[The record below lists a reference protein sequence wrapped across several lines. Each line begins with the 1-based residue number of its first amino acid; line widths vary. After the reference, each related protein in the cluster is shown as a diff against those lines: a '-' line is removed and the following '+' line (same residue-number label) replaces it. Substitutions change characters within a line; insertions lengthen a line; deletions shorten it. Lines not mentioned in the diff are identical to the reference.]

1 MPLDP
6 SLLRQGHV
14 VVDLVYEPVETGLLA
29 AARSAGARTVDGVGM
44 LVHQAAHAFTLWTGV
59 EAPVAEMGRAARE
72 AITRENLNSRR
83 CPADGEGAQ
92 VHLEEGP
99 VALQGTIDTFEL
111 TEVVRLLAAGS
122 KTGVLRLEGSRGSGR
137 LWVDGGQG
145 DDHQVDHAPRAE
157 SLAEAMFELLRFE
170 DGHFTFA
177 SDELANPA
185 GEPTELDGILVD
197 AEAQL
202 AEWREIEVVVPT
214 TRAMVT
220 LRREL
225 TRADVVLDKQR
236 WRLVAAIGGGIT
248 VATLG
253 DAMDLGELPVSRAV
267 KDLIELGVVDLD
279 TTVADD
285 PVADE
290 AVPTSPRAGRLRRA
304 LPRAGRPGRAAFG
317 TEPADAP
324 PVFIGTDPVLS
335 IPDEET
341 NAARAQLDE
350 FAAGFGLSDPAI
362 YESSA
367 VDASPNGADGSLR
380 RRLDGVRRP
389 RRLLGGRRV
398 RRWRSP
404 RRRPRSRR
412 RRSPRRPARSSAPAT
427 TRPKWP
433 ASCRT

>member
-1 MPLDP
+1 M
-6 SLLRQGHV
+6 
-14 VVDLVYEPVETGLLA
+14 
-29 AARSAGARTVDGVGM
+29 
-44 LVHQAAHAFTLWTGV
+44 
-59 EAPVAEMGRAARE
+59 
-72 AITRENLNSRR
+72 
-83 CPADGEGAQ
+83 
-92 VHLEEGP
+92 
-99 VALQGTIDTFEL
+99 ALQGTIDTFEL

-137 LWVDGGQG
+137 VWVDEGKVTTIT
-145 DDHQVDHAPRAE
+145 VDHAPRAE

-214 TRAMVT
+214 TRALVT

-236 WRLVAAIGGGIT
+236 WRLVAAIAGGIT

-267 KDLIELGVVDLD
+267 KDLIELGVIDLD
-279 TTVADD
+279 ITVADD

-290 AVPTSPRAGRLRRA
+290 AVADEPAGFDEPFPEPAVLA
-304 LPRAGRPGRAAFG
+304 EPAFG
-317 TEPADAP
+317 TEPADVP

-367 VDASPNGADGSLR
+367 VDASPNGADGSFANGSTEYDALADFSVGVEA
-380 RRLDGVRRP
+380 DGGFAP
-389 RRLLGGRRV
+389 TQAEAPLSPEPAEASPILGASNDAAEVARQLSNL
-398 RRWRSP
+398 SP
-404 RRRPRSRR
+404 AA
-412 RRSPRRPARSSAPAT
+412 ARAVAAAAKAT
-427 TRPKWP
+427 TDEEREAALAAVAQEGDEPIDRELLLRFL
-433 ASCRT
+433 ASVKS

>member
-1 MPLDP
+1 M
-6 SLLRQGHV
+6 
-14 VVDLVYEPVETGLLA
+14 
-29 AARSAGARTVDGVGM
+29 
-44 LVHQAAHAFTLWTGV
+44 
-59 EAPVAEMGRAARE
+59 
-72 AITRENLNSRR
+72 
-83 CPADGEGAQ
+83 
-92 VHLEEGP
+92 
-99 VALQGTIDTFEL
+99 ALQGTIDTFEL

-137 LWVDGGQG
+137 VWVDGGKVTTIT
-145 DDHQVDHAPRAE
+145 VDHAPRAE

-236 WRLVAAIGGGIT
+236 WRLVASIAGGVT

-253 DAMDLGELPVSRAV
+253 DALDLGELPVSRAV

-290 AVPTSPRAGRLRRA
+290 AVAEETVADELVGFGEPFPEPAVLA
-304 LPRAGRPGRAAFG
+304 EPAFG

-324 PVFIGTDPVLS
+324 PVFIGTDPVLT

-367 VDASPNGADGSLR
+367 VDASPNGADGSLANGSTEYDA
-380 RRLDGVRRP
+380 LADFSVGVESDGGFGSAQAEAP
-389 RRLLGGRRV
+389 PTPEPAEASPILGASNDAAEVARQLSNL
-398 RRWRSP
+398 SP
-404 RRRPRSRR
+404 AA
-412 RRSPRRPARSSAPAT
+412 ARAVAAAAKAT
-427 TRPKWP
+427 TDEEREAALAAVAQEGDEPIDRELLLRFL
-433 ASCRT
+433 ASVKS

>member
-1 MPLDP
+1 M
-6 SLLRQGHV
+6 
-14 VVDLVYEPVETGLLA
+14 
-29 AARSAGARTVDGVGM
+29 
-44 LVHQAAHAFTLWTGV
+44 
-59 EAPVAEMGRAARE
+59 
-72 AITRENLNSRR
+72 
-83 CPADGEGAQ
+83 
-92 VHLEEGP
+92 
-99 VALQGTIDTFEL
+99 ALQGTIDTFEL

-137 LWVDGGQG
+137 VWVDEGKVTTIT
-145 DDHQVDHAPRAE
+145 VDHAPRAE

-214 TRAMVT
+214 TRALVT
-220 LRREL
+220 LRQEL

-236 WRLVAAIGGGIT
+236 WRLVAAIAGGIT

-279 TTVADD
+279 ITVADD
-285 PVADE
+285 PVDE
-290 AVPTSPRAGRLRRA
+290 AVADEPVGFDEPFAEPAVLA
-304 LPRAGRPGRAAFG
+304 QPAFG
-317 TEPADAP
+317 TEPADVP

-367 VDASPNGADGSLR
+367 VDASPNGADGSFA
-380 RRLDGVRRP
+380 DGSTEYDALADFSVGVESDGGFARAQSEASP
-389 RRLLGGRRV
+389 TPEPAEASPILGASNDAAEVARQLSNL
-398 RRWRSP
+398 SP
-404 RRRPRSRR
+404 AA
-412 RRSPRRPARSSAPAT
+412 ARAVAAAAKAT
-427 TRPKWP
+427 TDEEREAALAAVAQEGDEPIDRELLLRFL
-433 ASCRT
+433 ASVKS

>member
-1 MPLDP
+1 M
-6 SLLRQGHV
+6 
-14 VVDLVYEPVETGLLA
+14 
-29 AARSAGARTVDGVGM
+29 
-44 LVHQAAHAFTLWTGV
+44 
-59 EAPVAEMGRAARE
+59 
-72 AITRENLNSRR
+72 
-83 CPADGEGAQ
+83 
-92 VHLEEGP
+92 
-99 VALQGTIDTFEL
+99 ALQGTIDTFEL
-111 TEVVRLLAAGS
+111 TEVVRLLAAGG

-137 LWVDGGQG
+137 VWVDEGKVTTIT
-145 DDHQVDHAPRAE
+145 VDHAPRAE
-157 SLAEAMFELLRFE
+157 SLSEAMFELLRFE

-236 WRLVAAIGGGIT
+236 WRLIAAISGGVT

-285 PVADE
+285 PVGDE
-290 AVPTSPRAGRLRRA
+290 PVAFAEPVPEPAVLAEP
-304 LPRAGRPGRAAFG
+304 AFG
-317 TEPADAP
+317 TEPADVP
-324 PVFIGTDPVLS
+324 PVFIGTEPVLS
-335 IPDEET
+335 IPDEEI

-350 FAAGFGLSDPAI
+350 FAAGFGLSDPAV
-362 YESSA
+362 YETSA
-367 VDASPNGADGSLR
+367 VDAPTN
-380 RRLDGVRRP
+380 
-389 RRLLGGRRV
+389 
-398 RRWRSP
+398 
-404 RRRPRSRR
+404 
-412 RRSPRRPARSSAPAT
+412 
-427 TRPKWP
+427 
-433 ASCRT
+433 

>member
-1 MPLDP
+1 M
-6 SLLRQGHV
+6 
-14 VVDLVYEPVETGLLA
+14 T
-29 AARSAGARTVDGVGM
+29 T
-44 LVHQAAHAFTLWTGV
+44 
-59 EAPVAEMGRAARE
+59 
-72 AITRENLNSRR
+72 IT
-83 CPADGEGAQ
+83 
-92 VHLEEGP
+92 
-99 VALQGTIDTFEL
+99 
-111 TEVVRLLAAGS
+111 
-122 KTGVLRLEGSRGSGR
+122 
-137 LWVDGGQG
+137 
-145 DDHQVDHAPRAE
+145 VDHAPRAE

-214 TRAMVT
+214 TRALVT

-236 WRLVAAIGGGIT
+236 WRLVAAIAGGIT

-279 TTVADD
+279 ITVADD
-285 PVADE
+285 PVDE
-290 AVPTSPRAGRLRRA
+290 AVADEPVGFDEPFAEPAVLA
-304 LPRAGRPGRAAFG
+304 QPAFG
-317 TEPADAP
+317 TEPADVP

-367 VDASPNGADGSLR
+367 VDASPNGADGSFA
-380 RRLDGVRRP
+380 DGSTEYDALADFSVGVESD
-389 RRLLGGRRV
+389 GGF
-398 RRWRSP
+398 
-404 RRRPRSRR
+404 
-412 RRSPRRPARSSAPAT
+412 APAQSEASPTPEPAEASPILGASNDAAEVARQLSNLSPAAARAVAAAAKAT
-427 TRPKWP
+427 TDEEREAALAAVAQEGDEPIDRELLLRFL
-433 ASCRT
+433 ASVKS

>member
-1 MPLDP
+1 M
-6 SLLRQGHV
+6 
-14 VVDLVYEPVETGLLA
+14 
-29 AARSAGARTVDGVGM
+29 
-44 LVHQAAHAFTLWTGV
+44 
-59 EAPVAEMGRAARE
+59 
-72 AITRENLNSRR
+72 
-83 CPADGEGAQ
+83 
-92 VHLEEGP
+92 
-99 VALQGTIDTFEL
+99 ALQGTIDTFEL

-137 LWVDGGQG
+137 VWVDEGKVTTIT
-145 DDHQVDHAPRAE
+145 VDHAPRAE
-157 SLAEAMFELLRFE
+157 SPAEAMFELLRFE

-214 TRAMVT
+214 TRALVT

-236 WRLVAAIGGGIT
+236 WRLVAAIAGGIT

-279 TTVADD
+279 ITVADD
-285 PVADE
+285 PVDE
-290 AVPTSPRAGRLRRA
+290 AVADEPVGFDEPFAEPAVLA
-304 LPRAGRPGRAAFG
+304 QPAFG
-317 TEPADAP
+317 TEPADVP

-367 VDASPNGADGSLR
+367 VDASPNGADGSFA
-380 RRLDGVRRP
+380 DGSTEYDALADFSVGVESD
-389 RRLLGGRRV
+389 GGF
-398 RRWRSP
+398 
-404 RRRPRSRR
+404 
-412 RRSPRRPARSSAPAT
+412 APAQSEASPTPEPAEASPILGASNDAAEVARQLSNLSPAAARAVAAAAKAT
-427 TRPKWP
+427 TDEEREAALAAVAQEGDEPIDRELLLRFL
-433 ASCRT
+433 ASVKS

>member
-1 MPLDP
+1 M
-6 SLLRQGHV
+6 
-14 VVDLVYEPVETGLLA
+14 
-29 AARSAGARTVDGVGM
+29 
-44 LVHQAAHAFTLWTGV
+44 
-59 EAPVAEMGRAARE
+59 
-72 AITRENLNSRR
+72 
-83 CPADGEGAQ
+83 
-92 VHLEEGP
+92 
-99 VALQGTIDTFEL
+99 ALQGTIDTFEL

-137 LWVDGGQG
+137 VWVDEGKVTTIT
-145 DDHQVDHAPRAE
+145 VDHAPRAE

-214 TRAMVT
+214 TRALVT

-236 WRLVAAIGGGIT
+236 WRLVAAIAGGIT

-279 TTVADD
+279 ITVADD
-285 PVADE
+285 PVDE
-290 AVPTSPRAGRLRRA
+290 AVADEPVGFDEPFAEPAVLA
-304 LPRAGRPGRAAFG
+304 QPAFG
-317 TEPADAP
+317 TEPADVP

-367 VDASPNGADGSLR
+367 VDASPNGADGSFA
-380 RRLDGVRRP
+380 DGSTEYDALADFSVGVESD
-389 RRLLGGRRV
+389 GGF
-398 RRWRSP
+398 
-404 RRRPRSRR
+404 
-412 RRSPRRPARSSAPAT
+412 APAQAEVPPTPEPAEASPILGASNDAAEVARQLSNLSPAAARAVAAAAKAT
-427 TRPKWP
+427 TDEEREAALAAVAQEGDEPIDRELLLRFL
-433 ASCRT
+433 ASVKS

>member
-1 MPLDP
+1 M
-6 SLLRQGHV
+6 
-14 VVDLVYEPVETGLLA
+14 
-29 AARSAGARTVDGVGM
+29 
-44 LVHQAAHAFTLWTGV
+44 
-59 EAPVAEMGRAARE
+59 
-72 AITRENLNSRR
+72 
-83 CPADGEGAQ
+83 
-92 VHLEEGP
+92 
-99 VALQGTIDTFEL
+99 ALQGTIDTFEL

-137 LWVDGGQG
+137 VWVDEGKVTTIT
-145 DDHQVDHAPRAE
+145 VDHAPRAE

-214 TRAMVT
+214 TRALVT

-236 WRLVAAIGGGIT
+236 WRLVAAIAGGIT

-279 TTVADD
+279 ITVADD

-290 AVPTSPRAGRLRRA
+290 AVVDEPVGLGEPFPEPAVLA
-304 LPRAGRPGRAAFG
+304 EPAFG
-317 TEPADAP
+317 TEPADVP

-367 VDASPNGADGSLR
+367 VDASPNGADGSFA
-380 RRLDGVRRP
+380 DGSTEYDALADFSVGVESD
-389 RRLLGGRRV
+389 GGF
-398 RRWRSP
+398 
-404 RRRPRSRR
+404 
-412 RRSPRRPARSSAPAT
+412 APAQAEAPPTPEPAEASPILGASNDAAEVARQLSNLSPAAARAVAAAAKAT
-427 TRPKWP
+427 TDEEREAALAAVAQEGDEPIDRELLLRFL
-433 ASCRT
+433 ASVKS

>member
-1 MPLDP
+1 
-6 SLLRQGHV
+6 
-14 VVDLVYEPVETGLLA
+14 
-29 AARSAGARTVDGVGM
+29 
-44 LVHQAAHAFTLWTGV
+44 
-59 EAPVAEMGRAARE
+59 
-72 AITRENLNSRR
+72 
-83 CPADGEGAQ
+83 
-92 VHLEEGP
+92 

-111 TEVVRLLAAGS
+111 TEVVRLLAAGG

-137 LWVDGGQG
+137 VWVDEGKVTTIT
-145 DDHQVDHAPRAE
+145 VDHAPRAE
-157 SLAEAMFELLRFE
+157 SLSEAMFELLRFE

-214 TRAMVT
+214 TRAKVT

-236 WRLVAAIGGGIT
+236 WRLIAAISGGVT

-267 KDLIELGVVDLD
+267 KDLIELGVIDLD
-279 TTVADD
+279 ITGADD
-285 PVADE
+285 PVAE
-290 AVPTSPRAGRLRRA
+290 PVVFAEPVPEPAVLAEP
-304 LPRAGRPGRAAFG
+304 AFG
-317 TEPADAP
+317 TEPADVP
-324 PVFIGTDPVLS
+324 PVFIGTEPVLS

-367 VDASPNGADGSLR
+367 VEAPLNGDGSPANGTTEYDALGDFSLGVETDGGFPPAQDEVPPAPEPAEASPILGASNDAAEVARQLSNL
-380 RRLDGVRRP
+380 
-389 RRLLGGRRV
+389 
-398 RRWRSP
+398 SP
-404 RRRPRSRR
+404 AA
-412 RRSPRRPARSSAPAT
+412 ARAVAAAAKAT
-427 TRPKWP
+427 TDEEREAALAVVAREGDEPIERELLLRFL
-433 ASCRT
+433 ASVKS

>member
-1 MPLDP
+1 
-6 SLLRQGHV
+6 
-14 VVDLVYEPVETGLLA
+14 
-29 AARSAGARTVDGVGM
+29 
-44 LVHQAAHAFTLWTGV
+44 
-59 EAPVAEMGRAARE
+59 
-72 AITRENLNSRR
+72 
-83 CPADGEGAQ
+83 
-92 VHLEEGP
+92 

-111 TEVVRLLAAGS
+111 TEVVRLLAAGG

-137 LWVDGGQG
+137 VWVDEGKVTTIT
-145 DDHQVDHAPRAE
+145 VDHAPRAE
-157 SLAEAMFELLRFE
+157 SLSEAMFELLRFE

-214 TRAMVT
+214 TRAKVT

-236 WRLVAAIGGGIT
+236 WRLIAAISGGVT

-267 KDLIELGVVDLD
+267 KDLIELGVIDLD
-279 TTVADD
+279 ITGADD
-285 PVADE
+285 PVAE
-290 AVPTSPRAGRLRRA
+290 PVVFAEPVPEPAVLAEP
-304 LPRAGRPGRAAFG
+304 AFG
-317 TEPADAP
+317 TEPADVP
-324 PVFIGTDPVLS
+324 PVFIGTEPVLS

-367 VDASPNGADGSLR
+367 VEAPLNGDGSPANGTTEYDALGDFSLGVETDGGFSPAQDEVPPAPEPAEASPILGASNDAAEVARQLSNL
-380 RRLDGVRRP
+380 
-389 RRLLGGRRV
+389 
-398 RRWRSP
+398 SP
-404 RRRPRSRR
+404 AA
-412 RRSPRRPARSSAPAT
+412 ARAVAAAAKAT
-427 TRPKWP
+427 TDEEREAALAAVAQEGDEPIDRELLLRFL
-433 ASCRT
+433 ASVKS